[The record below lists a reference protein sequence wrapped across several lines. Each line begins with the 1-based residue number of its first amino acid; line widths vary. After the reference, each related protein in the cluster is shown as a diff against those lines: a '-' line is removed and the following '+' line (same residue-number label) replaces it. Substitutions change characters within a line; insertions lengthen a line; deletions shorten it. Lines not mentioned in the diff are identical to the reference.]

1 MLEGKVNLEEIG
13 LILSLCT
20 GTTVISRIPDKL
32 PFHIKVYHLGYVC
45 V

>member
-1 MLEGKVNLEEIG
+1 MMEGKVNLEEIG

-20 GTTVISRIPDKL
+20 GTTVTSRVPDK
-32 PFHIKVYHLGYVC
+32 PPSHIKAYLLGYVC